1 MNIDQI
7 EAMTAELEDG
17 AEIYITPS
25 VPEDEEQETKYVL
38 SGESSISPEMR
49 LEEAEAFIKSIG
61 GIWCKST
68 NTYKLKKRLIDIGE

>member
-1 MNIDQI
+1 MSKQEIQLFFDGI
-7 EAMTAELEDG
+7 EDD
-17 AEIYITPS
+17 EIYITPS
-25 VPEDEEQETKYVL
+25 VPEDEEQETKYLL

-61 GIWCKST
+61 GVWCKST